1 MLRWRDATRIEDPRD
16 ARSTA
21 DDGGVEQPPA
31 PSRFASLRHRLLGL
45 VALVLVPALGL
56 VLYTQAD
63 ERKVAIANV
72 EADALRLIHIV
83 TSNQA
88 AQIEAARQVL
98 ATLARLPQLRT
109 ADPAQCSAFLAEMLR
124 AYPLYL
130 NIALAAPDGNLVCS
144 AVPLRG
150 AVTAGDRPY
159 FRRVMETQRFV
170 VGDYQIGRITGAAA
184 INYAYP
190 IESSSGTIE
199 AVLIIAQNLSWL
211 TSALGDVAL
220 PDDAVLLVTDRNGT
234 LLARVPQADG
244 AVGNVLADKRVLAAI
259 ESRPARSVFEM
270 DDAQG
275 VARLWTHAPLIPGHD
290 LHATIGMSKAV
301 AFESIDRRLL
311 RNLIALA
318 LVTLVAFAAAWFGA
332 GLMLGQIDALV
343 AAARRLASGDLAA
356 RAPVRGRRNE
366 IELFAVAFNRMAQM
380 LQARDRELRAAEERT
395 RAAEVQLAVTRAQ
408 LDIAQ
413 KIQRSLLPEEP
424 LTIAGARFAGRCIPA
439 VAVGGDYFG
448 YFARDTRVDS
458 LIGDV
463 SGHGLGAALLMA
475 EARSMFI
482 AERLVSSSAAAILAR
497 LNDLLYDD
505 LDCSGQ
511 FMTAC
516 CATFDGA
523 TRKLSYANAGHPRP
537 LLLRAGEFRC
547 TCLQCDGMLL
557 GVSKGI
563 EFAEA
568 NVTLDVGDV
577 VVFYTDGISE
587 ARNDAGELFGV
598 ERLESTVMAHRAE
611 EPEALIAAVLAE
623 VERFAGDNGNEDDRT
638 IVAMKVVH

>member
-1 MLRWRDATRIEDPRD
+1 MLRWRDATGPEHPPVAPAAAERD
-16 ARSTA
+16 IDRSPEP
-21 DDGGVEQPPA
+21 G
-31 PSRFASLRHRLLGL
+31 RFLSLQHRLLGL
-45 VALVLVPALGL
+45 AALVLVPALGL

-72 EADALRLIHIV
+72 EADALRLISIV

-88 AQIEAARQVL
+88 AQIEAARQL
-98 ATLARLPQLRT
+98 LPTLARLPQLRGGD
-109 ADPAQCSAFLAEMLR
+109 AAQCSGLLGDMLR

-130 NIALAAPDGNLVCS
+130 NIGMALPDGNVVCS
-144 AVPLRG
+144 ALPMREPVN
-150 AVTAGDRPY
+150 VTDRTY
-159 FRRVMETQRFV
+159 FQRVMGTRSFAISE
-170 VGDYQIGRITGAAA
+170 YQIGRITGVAS
-184 INYAYP
+184 ITYAYP
-190 IESSSGTIE
+190 ILDASGTVV
-199 AVLIIAQNLSWL
+199 AVLFIAQNLRWL
-211 TSALGDVAL
+211 TSALADVEL
-220 PDDAVLLVTDRNGT
+220 PRDAVLLVTDRNGT
-234 LLARVPQADG
+234 VLARMPEAAG
-244 AVGNVLADKRVLAAI
+244 AVGNVLPERQMLAALL
-259 ESRPARSVFEM
+259 ARRDRAVFEM
-270 DDAQG
+270 KDAQG
-275 VARLWTHAPLIPGHD
+275 VERLWTRARLIPGHD

-301 AFESIDRRLL
+301 AFEAIDRRLV

-318 LVTLVAFAAAWFGA
+318 IVTLVAFAVAWFGA
-332 GLMLGQIDALV
+332 RLMLGQIDALV

-380 LQARDRELRAAEERT
+380 LQTRDRELRAAEERT
-395 RAAEVQLAVTRAQ
+395 RAAEVQLAVTGAQ

-424 LTIAGARFAGRCIPA
+424 LTIAGTRFAGRCIPA

-448 YFARDTRVDS
+448 YFARDPARVDS

-482 AERLVSSSAAAILAR
+482 AERLVSSSAAALLAR

-516 CATFDGA
+516 CATFDAA

-537 LLLRAGEFRC
+537 LLLRAREFRC
-547 TCLQCDGMLL
+547 TGLHCDGMLL

-577 VVFYTDGISE
+577 VVFYTDGITE

-598 ERLESTVMAHRAE
+598 ERLEAAVMAHRAG

-623 VERFAGDNGNEDDRT
+623 LERFAGDNGNEDDRT
-638 IVAMKVVH
+638 IVAMKVTT